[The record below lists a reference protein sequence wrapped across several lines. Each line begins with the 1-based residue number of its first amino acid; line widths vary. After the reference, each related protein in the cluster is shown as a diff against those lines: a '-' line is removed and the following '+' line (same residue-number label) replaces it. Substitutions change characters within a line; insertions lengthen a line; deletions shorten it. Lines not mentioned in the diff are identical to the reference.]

1 MRIMGA
7 ILIVVAASTP
17 GYGQQ
22 LEQPPLIAPRRDM
35 PPRPPLFPT
44 PQLESQVWP
53 RIPPRPELPPDRF
66 LPPIQQSGP
75 LASRSQTEMQTV
87 PAPRSG
93 PVCLMEVP
101 VDPSIDRAFVIPVPD
116 VGRTLTMRRFVV
128 PPCVPL
134 ARQPSR

>member
-1 MRIMGA
+1 MRIAGA
-7 ILIVVAASTP
+7 ILIVFAASTP
-17 GYGQQ
+17 GYAQQ

-53 RIPPRPELPPDRF
+53 RIPPRPALPADQF
-66 LPPIQQSGP
+66 LPPIRQGAP
-75 LASRSQTEMQTV
+75 LASLSQMEMPSV

-101 VDPSIDRAFVIPVPD
+101 VDPSIDRAFVIPVPN
-116 VGRTLTMRRFVV
+116 VGRTMPRFVV
-128 PPCVPL
+128 PPCVAL
-134 ARQPSR
+134 APPPSR